1 MEEPERIYEEVI
13 KNEKVIGTG
22 VKALD
27 DLLKGG
33 FHEKSLTLLLAP
45 TNVGKIGRAS
55 CRERV

>member
-27 DLLKGG
+27 DLLKGKKK
-33 FHEKSLTLLLAP
+33 FNNILK
-45 TNVGKIGRAS
+45 
-55 CRERV
+55 